1 MFLENGNE
9 PNIKEEPSDFLIQS
23 MQTSDELN
31 IKEEPT
37 DFLIQSLQTSD
48 EEIDMNETSTTMN
61 QKNKKNS
68 NSDYPAIP
76 PKDVLDKLEKFEEI
90 TPLGFRYV
98 KIFYN
103 DKLLYLCEI
112 CNKTA
117 PTKGSMRNHKQN
129 HKIFHKTVRK
139 KVGVETKYEIKSLTI
154 PEDEFEKLE
163 KFEEIT
169 PLGFRYIKV
178 IYDNEEVYVC
188 EKCRLTKPTKTG
200 ISNHMRHYGHFRKVA
215 DMKKVANTATMTKDN
230 GDGSFSCKICGKSF
244 PSEFA
249 CRGHMSWHKS
259 KGKTI
264 KRSGSLSG
272 VNGHMTTHSRKG
284 EYVSKESLKN
294 TNSLDSGEDR
304 STDKVSEQ
312 NQFFFIRKELGENIY
327 FCNFCDKNFTSK
339 TGVLYHASRKHGDKQ
354 LVDNSA
360 HDNTIFR

>member
-1 MFLENGNE
+1 M
-9 PNIKEEPSDFLIQS
+9 KEEPAEFLIQS
-23 MQTSDELN
+23 MQTSNELN
-31 IKEEPT
+31 IKEEPA

-48 EEIDMNETSTTMN
+48 EEFDMNETSTKMN

-68 NSDYPAIP
+68 NSFVRDGYQTIP
-76 PKDVLDKLEKFEEI
+76 EDVLEKLEKFEEI

-98 KIFYN
+98 KIIYN
-103 DKLLYLCEI
+103 DIGLYLCDI

-129 HKIFHKTVRK
+129 HKRFDVTVDNYEI
-139 KVGVETKYEIKSLTI
+139 GMETKYEIKGFTI

-163 KFEEIT
+163 KVEEIT

-178 IYDNEEVYVC
+178 IYENEEVYVC
-188 EKCRLTKPTKTG
+188 EKCRLTKPTKIG
-200 ISNHMRHYGHFRKVA
+200 ISNHMRHYGHFHKVA
-215 DMKKVANTATMTKDN
+215 AMKKEVNTATKDN

-244 PSEFA
+244 PSEHA

-264 KRSGSLSG
+264 KRFGSLSG
-272 VNGHMTTHSRKG
+272 VNGHMTAHSRKG
-284 EYVSKESLKN
+284 EYVSKESLKSK
-294 TNSLDSGEDR
+294 NSLNSGEDRITR
-304 STDKVSEQ
+304 STDKVDEQ

-339 TGVLYHASRKHGDKQ
+339 TGVLYHASRQHGDKQ